1 MMGTEKE
8 LTISQA
14 LRKIKDLKG
23 KIARHSQNATTS
35 VTHRTDS
42 PPAYSFGAEWE
53 KATALVD
60 EMLDVQTRVAI
71 ANAKSTFDYEG
82 KTRTLV
88 WATKKLVEI
97 KGAIAWHSGLDV
109 RAHEKTTDESFDWVQ
124 KVGGGAER
132 VRVSVEYAC
141 HLPEA
146 EKSARIQALET
157 KFVELNDF
165 VETMNHRTTV

>member
-1 MMGTEKE
+1 MGTEKE

-14 LRKIKDLKG
+14 LRRIKDLKG
-23 KIARHSQNATTS
+23 RIARHSQNATAC
-35 VTHRTDS
+35 VTHRADDM
-42 PPAYSFGAEWE
+42 PAYQFGAEWE

-60 EMLDVQTRVAI
+60 EMLDLQTRVAL
-71 ANAKSTFDYEG
+71 ANAKATIDYEG
-82 KTRTLV
+82 RTRTLV
-88 WATKKLVEI
+88 WCTKKLVEI
-97 KGAIAWHSGLDV
+97 KGAIAWHQGLVV
-109 RAHEKTTDESFDWVQ
+109 RAHEKTTEESFDWVQ
-124 KVGGGAER
+124 KVGGGPER

-146 EKSARIQALET
+146 AKAERIQALES